1 MGSRTHLVS
10 CRLLIQILANNL
22 FDSVDRVIPAA
33 ATAEPLENIGPM
45 NMNRRDRRLSV
56 CGMYL
61 APWQLI
67 LVRFQTNAVMKEGK
81 RVGVVLGSENAIF

>member
-1 MGSRTHLVS
+1 MD
-10 CRLLIQILANNL
+10 Q
-22 FDSVDRVIPAA
+22 DRVIRSDRR
-33 ATAEPLENIGPM
+33 TARKYRIGPM

-67 LVRFQTNAVMKEGK
+67 LVRLQTNAVMKEGK
-81 RVGVVLGSENAIF
+81 ELGLD